1 MDGVQMNEK
10 NNFMDIIA
18 SLMGGGK
25 IQIIKMPEKK
35 PVLQPE
41 EKELAE
47 SLVYIARKYG
57 KFNQDGKG
65 IWAGYKPAAE
75 NTKASIGVKC
85 ANCVLYQ
92 GGGTCRIIDMPVEPE
107 GKCRFAVIPD
117 GVVQGYK

>member
-1 MDGVQMNEK
+1 VNEE
-10 NNFMDIIA
+10 NPFMSIVSA
-18 SLMGGGK
+18 LMGGGK
-25 IQIIKMPEKK
+25 IQIIKMQEKR

-47 SLVYIARKYG
+47 SLVYISNKYG
-57 KFNQDGKG
+57 KFNQDGEG

-85 ANCVLYQ
+85 SNCVLYQ
-92 GGGTCRIIDMPVEPE
+92 GGSMCRIIDMPVEAE

>member
-1 MDGVQMNEK
+1 
-10 NNFMDIIA
+10 
-18 SLMGGGK
+18 
-25 IQIIKMPEKK
+25 
-35 PVLQPE
+35 
-41 EKELAE
+41 
-47 SLVYIARKYG
+47 VYIARKYG